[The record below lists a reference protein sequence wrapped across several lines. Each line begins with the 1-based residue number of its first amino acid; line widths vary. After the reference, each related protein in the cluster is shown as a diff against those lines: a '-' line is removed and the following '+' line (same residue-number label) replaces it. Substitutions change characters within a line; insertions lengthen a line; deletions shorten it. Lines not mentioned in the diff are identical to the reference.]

1 MNTFSSARA
10 KSCVAREKYFSF
22 ASAKLFSALHDN
34 QDAMR
39 RSALITGLAGVAVVA
54 LTWGAIATTRGLP
67 GTLPRHLLLYVAAG
81 LAWAAA
87 AQLVQRLPTSRTQL
101 VVIALVAIALRAPA
115 WMTPPAH
122 SDDVYRYLWDGKV
135 QRAGINPYRFAP
147 DAPELYALRDAEW
160 ARVNNQSLPTIY
172 PPLAEAAFAAA
183 PSLGAWK
190 LLVALA
196 DAAVALLL
204 YIGLADRRRVVLWA
218 WSPLVVIELGMNAH
232 VDALG
237 VALLVGALVAWKR
250 GRAAAA
256 GALAA
261 AAAAVKLLPIVAL
274 VGMRRRRAIVAAA
287 VVAIALA
294 LPYATAGPRM
304 AGSLGEYSR
313 RWRGNDGAFA
323 LLLAGA
329 ERVVAHTRF
338 AGRYDMA
345 DSPRLARLVTG
356 RDRDTLFPDEVASFV
371 ARVWAGLIFLAIVA
385 WALWRRASALR
396 VTEVAIGAFLLLT
409 PALHP
414 WYVVWLLPLVA
425 VGGSWAWL
433 VLAVLAP
440 LGYRPLDVWL
450 AGGPWRDPIWTRL
463 LEHGMTLAALA
474 IDRWQ
479 ASGIIVK
486 FGETDPRR
494 SRWSRG
500 G

>member
-1 MNTFSSARA
+1 MKT
-10 KSCVAREKYFSF
+10 
-22 ASAKLFSALHDN
+22 
-34 QDAMR
+34 
-39 RSALITGLAGVAVVA
+39 SALITGLAGAAVVA
-54 LTWGAIATTRGLP
+54 STWAAIATAHALP
-67 GTLPRHLLLYVAAG
+67 ASLPRHLLLYLAAGSAWLVAAFVIVR
-81 LAWAAA
+81 LPQSR
-87 AQLVQRLPTSRTQL
+87 AQLA
-101 VVIALVAIALRAPA
+101 VIVAVAIALRLPA
-115 WMTPPAH
+115 WLAQPAH
-122 SDDVYRYLWDGKV
+122 SDDFHRYLWDGKV

-147 DAPELYALRDAEW
+147 DAAALAPLRDAGW
-160 ARVNNQSLPTIY
+160 AGVNNRSLPTIY

-190 LLVALA
+190 LIVALG
-196 DAAVALLL
+196 DAAIALLL

-218 WSPLVVIELGMNAH
+218 WSPLVVMELGLNAH

-237 VALLVGALVAWKR
+237 VALLVGALVAWQR

-256 GALAA
+256 GALVA

-274 VGMRRRRAIVAAA
+274 AGMRRRSAVVAAA
-287 VVAIALA
+287 LVAIALA

-313 RWRGNDGAFA
+313 RWRVNDGAFA
-323 LLLAGA
+323 LLHAGA
-329 ERVVAHTRF
+329 ERLVAHTRF
-338 AGRYDMA
+338 AGRYDLSG
-345 DSPRLARLVTG
+345 SPRVARLVTG
-356 RDRDTLFPDEVASFV
+356 RDRDTLFADEVAGFIARIAAGVIFV
-371 ARVWAGLIFLAIVA
+371 AVVA
-385 WALWRRASALR
+385 SALWRRLPPAR
-396 VTEVAIGAFLLLT
+396 VAEAGIGAFVLLT

-433 VLAVLAP
+433 VLALLAP

-450 AGGPWRDPIWTRL
+450 AGGPWRDPVWTRL
-463 LEHGMTLAALA
+463 LEHGLTLVALA

-479 ASGIIVK
+479 PSGIIVK

-494 SRWSRG
+494 WRWSQG